1 MSVSGYQLL
10 DLTGRLKDV
19 NTGLGDLCRG
29 FEIANAPGADAKTF
43 TLRETGYNATSWR
56 GTKAATVTAPEN
68 TVSKYW

>member
-43 TLRETGYNATSWR
+43 TLRETGYIMRRLNMVQKR
-56 GTKAATVTAPEN
+56 RQ
-68 TVSKYW
+68 